1 MSGGM
6 YKNNSVLINNRLNRI
21 ALHSYLIDISYLVNH
36 PLNGVGRALYFGSM
50 DRIAFYVW

>member
-1 MSGGM
+1 M
-6 YKNNSVLINNRLNRI
+6 YKNNSVLMNNRLNRI

-36 PLNGVGRALYFGSM
+36 PLNGVGRVLYFGSM